1 MAKSANDFFL
11 ALSFIRPSVVLENK
25 NIPRRP
31 IRFYDYEV
39 ESNFYSHILS
49 SHFKKHCV
57 FMIFMLFIPV
67 FTFPLSN

>member
-1 MAKSANDFFL
+1 M
-11 ALSFIRPSVVLENK
+11 LENK

-57 FMIFMLFIPV
+57 FMIFMLF
-67 FTFPLSN
+67 FPFFAFSLSN